1 MLCIVN
7 TIFIEYCILP
17 ILSLLR
23 KLLLNPTSIGLIVF
37 GLLLFG
43 NYYQHVQLNNIKREL
58 STKKQ
63 EYDQLVMDHA
73 HSLDVIQQNDKDC
86 QDLLEKAKSRTITVV
101 KHKKQLI
108 ESKNVDLDYI
118 IPDDYITTMNE
129 TLSK

>member
-1 MLCIVN
+1 MPFL
-7 TIFIEYCILP
+7 F
-17 ILSLLR
+17 LLR
-23 KLLLNPTSIGLIVF
+23 KILLNPTSIGLIVF
-37 GLLLFG
+37 GLLAFG
-43 NYYQHVQLNNIKREL
+43 NYYQHNQIAKLQQEL

>member
-1 MLCIVN
+1 MP
-7 TIFIEYCILP
+7 F
-17 ILSLLR
+17 LLLFK

-43 NYYQHVQLNNIKREL
+43 NYYQHNHIAKLKQEL

-63 EYDQLVMDHA
+63 EYDALVLDHA
-73 HSLDVIQQNDKDC
+73 HSLDIIQQNDKDC
-86 QDLLEKAKSRTITVV
+86 QDLLENAKSRTITVV